1 MGRDFEALAQE
12 AASAMPTNGASSKEE
27 DADDDTCSYHS
38 QVGEWYL
45 DRDGKWQ
52 LRTGWYERTERPT
65 YYKTPPEEALA
76 TPAYALNRSR
86 YQFSKDRLNR
96 GLVEAVL
103 LRKNALNEMAT
114 FPIGSTYKKRG
125 GYLVLGR
132 RWRDELERDLKG
144 DRGDSTGNHYVAT
157 YVYGHM
163 RCVGD
168 TEVVHEFYS
177 ESRYDDG
184 ERDRPTTVLSK
195 TANEEE
201 LIYFIDCEGC
211 VCAYA
216 EVAWFYPDFLRL
228 SRAERTNGV
237 RRPEKV
243 EDILEAG
250 YSSYLKAR
258 EFLRNGKF
266 NYNDFEP
273 AAADQR
279 RTDLEAA
286 AFYVRLVMDITNFWN
301 GELTFGRE
309 STLDLSHG
317 RTYWTI
323 QEVAERGKLPDV
335 EQFFVRAESRSAL
348 VNTLDAGSRVLLWA
362 LESALIDLLPEPKN
376 RHRKGVPNSFWQQ
389 LVERLSEVG
398 FPITGHMPEA
408 KSKRRKDIYDGIEM
422 ACGLA
427 FELRDIGA
435 VRGFL
440 SVILDADG
448 QWFKEYEKKGKRIEM
463 RWAQFNLRWANMAPG
478 LARNAVHWQNVYA
491 SHLYMST
498 RSGWELRHIIQ
509 QIDALIEIHRAS
521 SAQTF
526 CMECAAEVRPT
537 LAAEPATD
545 GSRVLLWPQFCAHC
559 GARFPRSWF
568 GERVLQIEEQEQ
580 KRREANDPGRELWGA
595 RRMIRFG
602 FSGLV
607 RSLLAVLKLTCT
619 GDSVWGDKPRDRDQH
634 PAKWLHVGKLLQ
646 SGCTS
651 EAGETLDWFHSP
663 CGLSLDSNV
672 WIRYDLW
679 RYGVLALEERAGSV
693 DRS

>member
-1 MGRDFEALAQE
+1 MRLKRVAFLFQLLCAAQLAQGD
-12 AASAMPTNGASSKEE
+12 SAMAS
-27 DADDDTCSYHS
+27 DDDTCSYHS

-52 LRTGWYERTERPT
+52 LRTCWYERAGPRTFF
-65 YYKTPPEEALA
+65 TPSEEALA
-76 TPAYALNRSR
+76 TPAYAASRSR
-86 YQFSKDRLNR
+86 YQFNNDRLNR
-96 GLVEAVL
+96 ELVEDVL
-103 LRKNALNEMAT
+103 LRKKALNEMAT

-132 RWRDELERDLKG
+132 SWRNELERELQG
-144 DRGDSTGNHYVAT
+144 RRGHSTGNHYVKT

-163 RCVGD
+163 RCVGTTD
-168 TEVVHEFYS
+168 DVHEWYF

-184 ERDRPTTVLSK
+184 ERDGATTIRSR

-228 SRAERTNGV
+228 SRSERRNGA
-237 RRPEKV
+237 RRPEMV
-243 EDILEAG
+243 ENVLDAG

-266 NYNDFEP
+266 NYNDLEP

-335 EQFFVRAESRSAL
+335 EQFFVRAEFRSAM
-348 VNTLDAGSRVLLWA
+348 VNTLDAGSRVLLWS

-389 LVERLSEVG
+389 LVEKLSAVG

-408 KSKRRKDIYDGIEM
+408 KSKRRKDMYDGIEM

-440 SVILDADG
+440 SVIFDADG
-448 QWFKEYEKKGKRIEM
+448 QWFNERDKKGKRI
-463 RWAQFNLRWANMAPG
+463 RFQFNLRWGNMAPG
-478 LARNAVHWQNVYA
+478 LARNPVHWQNVYA

-498 RSGWELRHIIQ
+498 RSGWELRHILQ

-521 SAQTF
+521 SAQKF
-526 CMECAAEVRPT
+526 CMECGAEARPT
-537 LAAEPATD
+537 AE
-545 GSRVLLWPQFCAHC
+545 FCAHC
-559 GARFPRSWF
+559 GARVPRSWF

-580 KRREANDPGRELWGA
+580 ERREANDPGRELWGA

-607 RSLLAVLKLTCT
+607 SNLLAVLKLTCT
-619 GDSVWGDKPRDRDQH
+619 GDSVWGDKRRDRDQH
-634 PAKWLHVGKLLQ
+634 PAEWLHVGKLLQ

-651 EAGETLDWFHSP
+651 DGEETLDWFHSP

-679 RYGVLALEERAGSV
+679 RYGVLALEERAPVKRWWNHFTGDIYWGNFECGYV
-693 DRS
+693 